1 MRKRW
6 HIRLLMIATLVWVG
20 FWAGGLPSYYQQY
33 STEFMVIFDLV
44 ALVIIAGV
52 VYFVLRRTKRS
63 RRIKVALWLAFYFTV
78 PLAIYD
84 WLYCGIYLGHGM
96 GFIGHFWYLSI
107 YYALPWI
114 VFPLIAVGIRSDWSR
129 KLKRARST

>member
-1 MRKRW
+1 
-6 HIRLLMIATLVWVG
+6 
-20 FWAGGLPSYYQQY
+20 
-33 STEFMVIFDLV
+33 MVIFDLV

-52 VYFVLRRTKRS
+52 MYFVLRRTKRS